1 MKIVITDAETV
12 TSGDINLNVFSNLG
26 ELQIYDMTAK
36 SQIDERI
43 AEADILLCNKTP
55 ITAKNIEKA
64 KNLKY
69 IGLFATGFN
78 NIDVDFAKQNR
89 IVICNAP
96 NYSTDA
102 VAQLT
107 FSYILNFYSRVSE
120 YNSLVLN
127 HEWINSKTFSYFPLP
142 TFELSNKTLGIMGF
156 GAIGKRVCRLA
167 KAFNMNVLVCNRS
180 KISEKNVK
188 QVDFETLLEK
198 SDIVSLHCP
207 LNEQSKGIMNEQA
220 FAKMKKGALFI
231 NTARGPLVDE
241 NALKN
246 ALESGKLVGVGLDV
260 LTTEPMSKDCPLFGI
275 KNCIITPHIAW
286 AGLETRERLVKIVY
300 ENVEAFLNGKPKN
313 QVF

>member
-1 MKIVITDAETV
+1 
-12 TSGDINLNVFSNLG
+12 
-26 ELQIYDMTAK
+26 
-36 SQIDERI
+36 
-43 AEADILLCNKTP
+43 
-55 ITAKNIEKA
+55 
-64 KNLKY
+64 
-69 IGLFATGFN
+69 
-78 NIDVDFAKQNR
+78 
-89 IVICNAP
+89 
-96 NYSTDA
+96 
-102 VAQLT
+102 
-107 FSYILNFYSRVSE
+107 
-120 YNSLVLN
+120 
-127 HEWINSKTFSYFPLP
+127 
-142 TFELSNKTLGIMGF
+142 
-156 GAIGKRVCRLA
+156 
-167 KAFNMNVLVCNRS
+167 VCNRS

-275 KNCIITPHIAW
+275 KNCIITPQIAW

-313 QVF
+313 QVN